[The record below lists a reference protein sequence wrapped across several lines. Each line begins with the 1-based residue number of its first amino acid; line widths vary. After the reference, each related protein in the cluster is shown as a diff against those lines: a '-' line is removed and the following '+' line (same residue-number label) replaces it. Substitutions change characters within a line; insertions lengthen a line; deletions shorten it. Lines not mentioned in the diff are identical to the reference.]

1 MKNLVNYIYKK
12 EYVTEMATKLTV
24 FRLMLHNLYIQLIEN
39 WCLVK
44 WCDMNPNELASKRLR
59 NHWATELKAVMSE
72 IANEKLKSGRKDKVI
87 KDELINGIELNDK
100 DRIADLI
107 RDKFE
112 NEGLEKYINIMSE
125 ECANNI
131 ENICDVLSGNS
142 NNVKEYINGYIG

>member
-1 MKNLVNYIYKK
+1 MENLVNYIYKK
-12 EYVTEMATKLTV
+12 EYVTEMTTKLTV

-44 WCDMNPNELASKRLR
+44 WCDMNPNELTSKRLR

-100 DRIADLI
+100 DRIAGLI

-112 NEGLEKYINIMSE
+112 KEGIEKYINIMSE

-131 ENICDVLSGNS
+131 DNICDILSGNS
-142 NNVKEYINGYIG
+142 NDVNEYINGYIV

>member
-1 MKNLVNYIYKK
+1 MENLVNYIYKK

-44 WCDMNPNELASKRLR
+44 WCDMNPNELTSKRLR
-59 NHWATELKAVMSE
+59 NHWATELKVVMSE

-112 NEGLEKYINIMSE
+112 KEGIEKYINIMSE

-131 ENICDVLSGNS
+131 ENICDILSGNS
-142 NNVKEYINGYIG
+142 NDVNEYINGYIV